1 MLSNREISQ
10 NFEVQISTLYNW
22 RKTKPKLY
30 RYLRNADFNFEQSKE
45 INILLKRFAQE
56 IQCDLSIPE
65 IRLFIGSKFEAKSI
79 DEIEAMHRGLL
90 QLHHKELTGEEAPLY
105 FSFYEKVARM
115 NIIEKYIL
123 YKRVHNLRA
132 EKREELSDDL
142 IREYFEEFLG
152 SDEAVSDS

>member
-30 RYLRNADFNFEQSKE
+30 KYLRNADFNFEQSKE
-45 INILLKRFAQE
+45 INVLLKRFAQE

-65 IRLFIGSKFEAKSI
+65 IRLFIESKFEAKSI
-79 DEIEAMHRGLL
+79 DEIEAMHRSLL
-90 QLHHKELTGEEAPLY
+90 QLHHKELGGEKGSLY
-105 FSFYEKVARM
+105 FGFYDKVSTM

-132 EKREELSDDL
+132 EKREEIGDEV

-152 SDEAVSDS
+152 SDETVTE